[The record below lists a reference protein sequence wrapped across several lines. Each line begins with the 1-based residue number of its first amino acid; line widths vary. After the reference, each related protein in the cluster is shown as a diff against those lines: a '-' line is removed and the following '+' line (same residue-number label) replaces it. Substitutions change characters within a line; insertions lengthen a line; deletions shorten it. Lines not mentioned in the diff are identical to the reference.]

1 MYHDMSY
8 HSCLQSERQ
17 SNSAGLLGAGLIIV
31 ISGQWQSTVTKK
43 LVFVSLHIIVPVAN
57 MHFSSNTTKLKFCAL
72 SVLVLGDCSMS
83 YMRQHVARYYSKSL
97 IHVQ

>member
-57 MHFSSNTTKLKFCAL
+57 MHFSSNTTKLSFVRCQYLFWVIATWQDTT
-72 SVLVLGDCSMS
+72 VRV
-83 YMRQHVARYYSKSL
+83 
-97 IHVQ
+97 